1 MKLNVIL
8 INPWITSVNQ
18 SQVETTD
25 IQSLYKIMGWL
36 DHRVQDVMVA
46 ATFPNGDNLLV
57 QKTVDGAIPGFRIGS
72 HRVHGCGVLL
82 GNNDGQWAS
91 PIFMLTEV
99 QDYVRFTNVT

>member
-36 DHRVQDVMVA
+36 HHEVKDVMVGA
-46 ATFPNGDNLLV
+46 AFPNGDNLLV
-57 QKTVDGAIPGFRIGS
+57 QKTVDGAVPGFVLGQYRFCGS
-72 HRVHGCGVLL
+72 GVIM
-82 GNNDGQWAS
+82 GNNDSEWAS
-91 PIFMLTEV
+91 PLFMLTEI
-99 QDYVRFTNVT
+99 QSRVRFFHA